1 MLIHTKRKS
10 ATVHFPHQNSIL
22 TTSQPIIPRDMLKL
36 VQISVLNTYIL
47 TQQKTEVLKLLAP
60 ILSSDTDYI
69 NDPEPLF
76 LRILRYK
83 SEFSAGSFAIS
94 ASPSP
99 PKTQTNPFQTTE
111 NYGTSK
117 VSFLLNKC
125 TPQLNSSI
133 MTVLC
138 P

>member
-1 MLIHTKRKS
+1 ML
-10 ATVHFPHQNSIL
+10 TVHFPHQNSIL
-22 TTSQPIIPRDMLKL
+22 ITSQPIIPRDIMEL
-36 VQISVLNTYIL
+36 VQVSVLNIYIL

-69 NDPEPLF
+69 GDPGPLF
-76 LRILRYK
+76 LHILRYK
-83 SEFSAGSFAIS
+83 SKFSAGSFALS

-99 PKTQTNPFQTTE
+99 PKTRTNPFQTTE
-111 NYGTSK
+111 NYGASK
-117 VSFLLNKC
+117 VSLLLNKC